1 MKTLYIYL
9 SNIFH
14 VTGTEITV
22 YESLC
27 QKTGSRAATLNYGFH
42 PDLSYW
48 LFVRLRKKKK
58 LSKCCLPHV
67 VKDRCPLLKV
77 IPKQIKTSICFQL
90 STRCRFPFFSMM
102 SSNAQ
107 RRKIFNACSLY
118 TNYQDSDK
126 LPSF

>member
-22 YESLC
+22 YKSLC

-58 LSKCCLPHV
+58 VKQKLPSTCCQRQMSF
-67 VKDRCPLLKV
+67 VKGNPKTNQNQHLFSALLKMQISLFSLRCP
-77 IPKQIKTSICFQL
+77 QT
-90 STRCRFPFFSMM
+90 
-102 SSNAQ
+102 Q
-107 RRKIFNACSLY
+107 RSVCSLY

>member
-58 LSKCCLPHV
+58 LSKSCLPHV

-90 STRCRFPFFSMM
+90 SSRYRFPFFFYDVLKH
-102 SSNAQ
+102 NT
-107 RRKIFNACSLY
+107 KIFSVYSLY
-118 TNYQDSDK
+118 ANYQDSDK